1 MLEEILNTR
10 RDENW
15 LIGYSPDQFYPLV
28 ETYRQDLQQQDKNG
42 KILLVEADRLH
53 FLAKFSAAVIE
64 NYPIFL
70 CNPQWGDRE
79 WEQVFQWVK
88 PNRIWGNLPPRFRV
102 SPELQKMTAE
112 ARIMIPTGGTSGKI
126 KFAMHDW
133 RSLSASV
140 YGFQQYFEQKAID
153 SFCILPLYHVSGLMQ
168 FLRSLLTGGKIFI
181 CSYQSLKQGTFGIEN
196 PKDFFISLV
205 PTQLQFLLDF
215 NPQWLSRFQTVLLGG
230 APIWKKLR
238 DRARHYK
245 IKLAPI
251 YGMTE
256 TASGVVALKP
266 AAFLEGNESSGRVL
280 PHATVE
286 ILDDRATKLAAH
298 RIGTVCIQ
306 ANSNHWGYYPPPKK
320 FLKTAIATDDL
331 GYFDEDGDL
340 YLVGRN
346 SHKIITGGE
355 NVFPVEVE
363 TAILETNLVRDICV
377 IGISDTTWGEAI
389 AAAYVPKNPAIAE
402 DEIKRKLA
410 GKLSKFKHP
419 KHWLALPELPRCDRG
434 KLNYSQIEQ
443 LFQPP
448 TTTHPPAPSQE
459 RESKRGANNNK

>member
-1 MLEEILNTR
+1 MLKETLTNR
-10 RDENW
+10 RDDNW
-15 LIGYSPDQFYPLV
+15 LIGYNPDQFYPLV
-28 ETYRQDLQQQDKNG
+28 ETYRQYLQQQDKNG
-42 KILLVEADRLH
+42 KILLVESDRLH

-79 WEQVFQWVK
+79 WEQVFQLVK
-88 PNRIWGNLPPRFRV
+88 PNLIWGNLPTRFTV
-102 SPELQKMTAE
+102 SKASEEMPSE

-126 KFAMHDW
+126 KFAIHDGY
-133 RSLSASV
+133 SLSASV
-140 YGFQQYFEQKAID
+140 SGFQQYFEQKSIN

-168 FLRSLLTGGKIFI
+168 FLRSLLTGGKIFM

-196 PKDFFISLV
+196 PSNFFISLV

-238 DRARHYK
+238 DRARQYK
-245 IKLAPI
+245 IKLAPT

-256 TASGVVALKP
+256 TASGVVTLKP

-280 PHATVE
+280 PHATVD
-286 ILDDRATKLAAH
+286 ILGDRGTKLATN
-298 RIGTVCIQ
+298 RIGTICIQ
-306 ANSNHWGYYPPPKK
+306 ANSSHWGYFPPSKK

-331 GYFDEDGDL
+331 GYFDEDGYL
-340 YLVGRN
+340 YLVGRK

-355 NVFPVEVE
+355 NVFPIEVE
-363 TAILETNLVRDICV
+363 SAILETNLVRDVCV
-377 IGISDTTWGEAI
+377 IGIPDTTWGEAI
-389 AAAYVPKNPAIAE
+389 SAAYVPKNPAIAE
-402 DEIKRKLA
+402 DEIKRRLA
-410 GKLSKFKHP
+410 GKLSKFKQP

-443 LFQPP
+443 LFQSPVTNHQSP
-448 TTTHPPAPSQE
+448 VTSH
-459 RESKRGANNNK
+459 